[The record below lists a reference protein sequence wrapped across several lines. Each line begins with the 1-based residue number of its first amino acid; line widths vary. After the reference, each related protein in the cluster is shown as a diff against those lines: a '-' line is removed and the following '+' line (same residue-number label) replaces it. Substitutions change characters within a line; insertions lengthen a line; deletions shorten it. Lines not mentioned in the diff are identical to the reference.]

1 MPHPW
6 SAQVKECP
14 YPYFD
19 EWRSQSPVLWN
30 EEMRAW
36 VVTGYKEALAIL
48 EDHQT
53 FSSTNSVFDPQAEN
67 VVGFPSMINID
78 EPRHKKLRAIAA
90 KAFTPK
96 SLDRDWAPRIQR
108 ITNEQLESVGP
119 DVFNVVGDLAFPLP
133 VRMIAEVIGVD
144 SQKYAEFKTWSDGL
158 AQRIGIPES
167 ERGGEADLEFQMAMM
182 NLTIYFMQEIDKR
195 RTEPQDDL
203 FTRIL
208 EAEVDGE
215 KLTPVE
221 IQAFLVLLL
230 VAGNETTTNLI
241 AHAIRALALDPALFE
256 TVASDRSLVAR
267 LIEEA
272 LRWEAPIQGFYRK
285 ATRDVEISGVAIKQG
300 DPLCVMYAAANRDP
314 EKYECPA
321 DIRLE
326 RASRDHLAF
335 GKGVH
340 YCLGANLARLEA
352 EIALNAVLDRF
363 ASLTP
368 VDPDHIAWRPT
379 PFFRGP
385 VEYPVRYSSRVGA
398 RPAAI
403 A

>member
-6 SAQVKECP
+6 STEVKECP

-19 EWRSQSPVLWN
+19 EWRAQSPVLWN
-30 EEMRAW
+30 DEMRAW
-36 VVTGYKEALAIL
+36 VVTGYKEALAVL
-48 EDHQT
+48 EDHRT
-53 FSSTNSVFDPQAEN
+53 FSSTNSVFSPEAED
-67 VVGFPSMINID
+67 VQSFPSMINID

-108 ITNEQLESVGP
+108 ITSEQLYSVGA
-119 DVFNVVGDLAFPLP
+119 DVFNVVGDLAYPLP

-144 SQKYAEFKTWSDGL
+144 SARYQEFKTWSDGL
-158 AQRIGIPES
+158 AKRIGVPDYEQ
-167 ERGGEADLEFQMAMM
+167 GAPDVEFLTAYMGLAVYFREQME
-182 NLTIYFMQEIDKR
+182 LR
-195 RTEPQDDL
+195 RTAPRDDL
-203 FTRIL
+203 FTRIIQ
-208 EAEVDGE
+208 AEVDGE
-215 KLTPVE
+215 MLNPGE
-221 IQAFLVLLL
+221 IYAFLVLLL

-241 AHAIRALALDPALFE
+241 AHAIRALALDPGLFE
-256 TVASDRSLVAR
+256 AVQSDRTLVAK

-272 LRWEAPIQGFYRK
+272 LRWEAPVQGFYRK
-285 ATRDVEISGVAIKQG
+285 ATRDVEIG
-300 DPLCVMYAAANRDP
+300 DVQLKRGEPLCVMYAAANRDP

-321 DIRLE
+321 DIKLE

-352 EIALNAVLDRF
+352 DISLNAVLDRF

-368 VDPDHIAWRPT
+368 LDAENITWRPT

-385 VEYPVRYSSRVGA
+385 VEYPVRYTLRVGE
-398 RPAAI
+398 RRAAL

>member
-6 SAQVKECP
+6 SREVKECP
-14 YPYFD
+14 YTFFD
-19 EWRSQSPVLWN
+19 EWRAQSPVLWN
-30 EEMRAW
+30 DEMRAW

-48 EDHQT
+48 EDHRT
-53 FSSTNSVFDPQAEN
+53 FSSTNSVFSPEAED
-67 VVGFPSMINID
+67 VQSFPSMINID
-78 EPRHKKLRAIAA
+78 EPRHKKLRAITA

-96 SLDRDWAPRIQR
+96 SLDRDWAPRIRR
-108 ITNEQLESVGP
+108 ITKEQLDSVGP
-119 DVFNVVGDLAFPLP
+119 GVFNVVRELAYPLP

-144 SQKYAEFKTWSDGL
+144 SNKYEEFKLWSDTL
-158 AQRIGIPES
+158 AKRIGIPDS
-167 ERGGEADLEFQMAMM
+167 ERDNTDVEFPMAYM
-182 NLTIYFMQEIDKR
+182 NLAIYFGQEMELR
-195 RTEPQDDL
+195 RAAPRDDL
-203 FTRIL
+203 FTRIV

-215 KLTPVE
+215 MLNISE
-221 IQAFLVLLL
+221 IHAFLVLLL

-241 AHAIRALALDPALFE
+241 AHAIRALALDRALFE
-256 TVASDRSLVAR
+256 AVQSDRTLVAK

-285 ATRDVEISGVAIKQG
+285 ATRDVEIAGVQLKKG

-321 DIRLE
+321 DIKLE

-352 EIALNAVLDRF
+352 DISLNAVLDRF
-363 ASLTP
+363 DSLTP
-368 VDPDHIAWRPT
+368 VDADHISWRPT

-385 VEYPVRYSSRVGA
+385 VEYPVRYTLRAGE
-398 RPAAI
+398 RRAAL